1 MPGLTAWSKYYGA
14 MLVGEMEIHINQLD
28 LTRRREKSRER
39 MKSAIHS
46 TPAEA
51 GDLHCAPADHLSH
64 CFTLPAD
71 SAED

>member
-1 MPGLTAWSKYYGA
+1 
-14 MLVGEMEIHINQLD
+14 MEIHINQLD

-64 CFTLPAD
+64 CSTLPTD

>member
-1 MPGLTAWSKYYGA
+1 MSKYYGA
-14 MLVGEMEIHINQLD
+14 TLAGEMEIHISSI
-28 LTRRREKSRER
+28 RRGREKSRER

-51 GDLHCAPADHLSH
+51 GDLHCAPANDLSR
-64 CFTLPAD
+64 CSTLPAD